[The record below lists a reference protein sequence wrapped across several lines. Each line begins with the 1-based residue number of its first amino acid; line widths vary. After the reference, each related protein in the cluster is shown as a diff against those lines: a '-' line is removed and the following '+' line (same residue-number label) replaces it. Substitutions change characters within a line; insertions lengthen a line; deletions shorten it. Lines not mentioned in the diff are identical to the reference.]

1 MNNNIPNADLA
12 KIVKRLGLIKTLISL
27 EETNDIAEQVSKLKT
42 LSGNDAVA
50 EIVVLLQQ
58 QAYGKAVVSID
69 DFLNSHHQI
78 AFYIDPEIEALRFEA
93 KALEKQ
99 LQDLSDEKA
108 ELDKLIHEFSVRHN
122 KELGELILKILQFRK
137 EQSKGTAE
145 EEETVKDYEEF
156 NANYEST
163 KTESIAELTEE
174 ELKELK
180 DKYRKASKLCHPD
193 VVDEDQK
200 EAAHTIFMELKE
212 AYEKNNQQR
221 VNEILEGLQKG
232 TAFTSKAD
240 TANEKVT
247 LIAELERLRQK
258 LHELNKTIDSIK
270 ESEAFKTINSISDWD
285 EYFAKK
291 KQQLKEQLNKLETK
305 TKN

>member
-1 MNNNIPNADLA
+1 MNNNLPNTDLA
-12 KIVKRLGLIKTLISL
+12 KIIKRLELIKTLISL
-27 EETNDIAEQVSKLKT
+27 EETDDIAEQVNKLQN
-42 LSGNDAVA
+42 LSGYNAIRG
-50 EIVVLLQQ
+50 IVDLLQQ
-58 QAYGKAVVSID
+58 QAYGKAVVAIEE
-69 DFLNSHHQI
+69 FLNSHNQL

-122 KELGELILKILQFRK
+122 KELGELILKILQFKK

-163 KTESIAELTEE
+163 KTENIAELSED

-193 VVDEDQK
+193 VVEEDQK
-200 EAAHTIFMELKE
+200 EAAHKIFMELKE
-212 AYEKNNQQR
+212 AYEKNDLER
-221 VNEILEGLQKG
+221 VSEILEGLQKG

-240 TANEKVT
+240 TTNEKVS

-258 LHELNKTIDSIK
+258 LHDLNETIVEIK
-270 ESEAFKTINSISDWD
+270 ESDAFKTISSISDWD
-285 EYFAKK
+285 EYFARTKEK
-291 KQQLKEQLNKLETK
+291 LKEQLTQLEHGK
-305 TKN
+305 

>member
-1 MNNNIPNADLA
+1 M
-12 KIVKRLGLIKTLISL
+12 
-27 EETNDIAEQVSKLKT
+27 
-42 LSGNDAVA
+42 
-50 EIVVLLQQ
+50 
-58 QAYGKAVVSID
+58 SID

-285 EYFAKK
+285 EYFAKT

>member
-1 MNNNIPNADLA
+1 MNNNTPIADLA
-12 KIVKRLGLIKTLISL
+12 KIVKRLELIKTLISL
-27 EETNDIAEQVSKLKT
+27 EETDDIAEQVSKLKT
-42 LSGNDAVA
+42 LSGNDAVS
-50 EIVVLLQQ
+50 EIIALLQMK
-58 QAYGKAVVSID
+58 AYGKAVVTIEE
-69 DFLNSHHQI
+69 FLNSHHQI

-99 LQDLSDEKA
+99 LQELSDEKA

-137 EQSKGTAE
+137 EQSKGTAQ

-156 NANYEST
+156 NANYESI
-163 KTESIAELTEE
+163 KQENIAELSEE
-174 ELKELK
+174 EQKELK

-200 EAAHTIFMELKE
+200 EAAHTIFMELKD
-212 AYEKNNQQR
+212 AYEKNNLQR
-221 VNEILEGLQKG
+221 VREILDGLHKG

-240 TANEKVT
+240 TANEKVS

-258 LHELNKTIDSIK
+258 LDELNKTIDTIK

-285 EYFAKK
+285 EYFAKTK
-291 KQQLKEQLNKLETK
+291 EQLKEQLNKITD

>member
-1 MNNNIPNADLA
+1 MNNNLPNADLA

-27 EETNDIAEQVSKLKT
+27 EETDDIAEQVNKLQT
-42 LSGNDAVA
+42 LSGNNAIK

-58 QAYGKAVVSID
+58 MAYGKAVVAIEEY
-69 DFLNSHHQI
+69 LNSHNQLS
-78 AFYIDPEIEALRFEA
+78 FYIDPEIEALRFEA

-137 EQSKGTAE
+137 EQSKGSAQ

-163 KTESIAELTEE
+163 KKENIAELNEDE
-174 ELKELK
+174 QKELK

-193 VVDEDQK
+193 VVEEDQK
-200 EAAHTIFMELKE
+200 DAAHKIFMELKE
-212 AYEKNNQQR
+212 AYEKNDLQR
-221 VNEILEGLQKG
+221 VSEILKGLQKG

-240 TANEKVT
+240 TANEKVS

-258 LHELNKTIDSIK
+258 LHELNKAIETIK
-270 ESEAFKTINSISDWD
+270 ESDAFKTINSISDWD
-285 EYFAKK
+285 EYFAKTK
-291 KQQLKEQLNKLETK
+291 ENLKEQLNKITD

>member
-1 MNNNIPNADLA
+1 MNNNTPNADLA

-27 EETNDIAEQVSKLKT
+27 EETDDIAEQVSKLQT
-42 LSGNDAVA
+42 LSGNDAVSA
-50 EIVVLLQQ
+50 IIALLLQ

-69 DFLNSHHQI
+69 EFLNSHHQI

-99 LQDLSDEKA
+99 LQDLSNEKA
-108 ELDKLIHEFSVRHN
+108 ELDKLIHEFSVRHHI
-122 KELGELILKILQFRK
+122 ELGELILKILQFRK
-137 EQSKGTAE
+137 EQSRGTAE

-156 NANYEST
+156 NANYESI
-163 KTESIAELTEE
+163 KQESIAELTDEE
-174 ELKELK
+174 QKELK

-212 AYEKNNQQR
+212 AYEKNDLQR
-221 VNEILEGLQKG
+221 VSEILDGLQKG

-240 TANEKVT
+240 TANEKET

-258 LHELNKTIDSIK
+258 LHDLNVTIDTIK

-285 EYFAKK
+285 EYFAKT
-291 KQQLKEQLNKLETK
+291 KEQLREQLNTLC
-305 TKN
+305 